1 MSHKHTPVQHPR
13 PGMELWT
20 APHTQLMIT
29 HTPADLLTALWRQ
42 SPQTAVISAAISAAA
57 AAPAQ
62 GQRRAWW
69 PAISLSS
76 DVQVASA
83 VAEQLTS
90 ALPAAMRPVVPEASV
105 VVAAALHAASMVDWP
120 PITIAHLLDSRSTAT
135 FAELL
140 AGSGSEDL
148 TLDLAAVAGD
158 LAPGRDAVVD
168 AAAEAVM
175 PLVTEQS
182 IVSGP
187 GSGGRGPGPFDEL
200 RCPTGTDAVCI
211 DASSTLGAVVADRC
225 RYLARAA
232 GLRRQETAA

>member
-1 MSHKHTPVQHPR
+1 MSHKHTPVQHR
-13 PGMELWT
+13 QPGMELWT

-42 SPQTAVISAAISAAA
+42 SPQTAVISAA
-57 AAPAQ
+57 APGQ

-76 DVQVASA
+76 DVRVASA

-158 LAPGRDAVVD
+158 LAPGRDAVVA

-187 GSGGRGPGPFDEL
+187 GSGGRGPGPFYEL